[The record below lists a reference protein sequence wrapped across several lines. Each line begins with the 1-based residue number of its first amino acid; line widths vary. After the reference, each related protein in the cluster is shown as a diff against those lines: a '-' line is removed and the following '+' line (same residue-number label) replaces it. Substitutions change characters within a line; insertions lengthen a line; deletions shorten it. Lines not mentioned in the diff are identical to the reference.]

1 MKLQGNAT
9 KWLTATMTV
18 FLILLTGLVATAAPA
33 QAANGAGVYNSW
45 SWFKNTYWIVPQAG
59 IYSVLHT
66 TDPNAF
72 TVTRGQTVFHIQ
84 DYFNGYWLG
93 TVVVKLSK
101 AEQVSCQWV
110 LGQVTPAG
118 DVYMTMY
125 DPTTG
130 EEKNNPIG
138 RMEKSHGAWTMV
150 NQMTGPAKNGGTLSH
165 WAYMVQSK
173 KGDRSYDSLPFVN
186 QSIPDFMSSC
196 PAAPALHRA

>member
-1 MKLQGNAT
+1 MKTTQTPRKRILAA
-9 KWLTATMTV
+9 LTAV
-18 FLILLTGLVATAAPA
+18 LVLLTGFLASAAPA
-33 QAANGAGVYNSW
+33 QAADGPGYYKRWA
-45 SWFKNTYWIVPQAG
+45 WFADTYWIVPQAG

-101 AEQVSCQWV
+101 AEAVSCQWV
-110 LGQVTPAG
+110 LGQVTPSG

-130 EEKNNPIG
+130 AVTNNPIG
-138 RMEKSHGAWTMV
+138 QMRRQNGAWTMV

-173 KGDRSYDSLPFVN
+173 KGDKTFTSLPFVN
-186 QSIPDFMSSC
+186 ESIPDFMSSC
-196 PAAPALHRA
+196 PAAPKLNRI

>member
-1 MKLQGNAT
+1 MRRHLGKT
-9 KWLTATMTV
+9 FLTACTALAV
-18 FLILLTGLVATAAPA
+18 LLTGFVVSAAPA
-33 QAANGAGVYNSW
+33 QAANGNGHYKRWA
-45 SWFKNTYWIVPQAG
+45 WFEDTYWIVPKAG

-101 AEQVSCQWV
+101 AEATSCQWV
-110 LGQVTPAG
+110 LGQVTPRG

-130 EEKNNPIG
+130 LVTNNPVG
-138 RMEKSHGAWTMV
+138 QMRKKHGAWTMV
-150 NQMTGPAKNGGTLSH
+150 NQMTGPSAGGSNTLSH
-165 WAYMVQSK
+165 WAFMVQSK
-173 KGDRSYDSLPFVN
+173 EGDKTYDSLPFVKE
-186 QSIPDFMSSC
+186 SIPDFMSAC
-196 PAAPALHRA
+196 PAAPQLNRL